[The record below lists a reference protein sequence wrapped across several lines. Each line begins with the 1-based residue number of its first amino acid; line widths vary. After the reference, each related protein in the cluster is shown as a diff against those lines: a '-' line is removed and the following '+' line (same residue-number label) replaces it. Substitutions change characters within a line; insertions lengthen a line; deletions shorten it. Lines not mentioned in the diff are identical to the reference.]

1 MRTDRRSIFFI
12 LPINK
17 TAQNAAFLYLRFLLH
32 FSEFQVRMENV
43 SVLGEDVIIKDEL
56 YINGGR
62 ILPHKA
68 ISESVPDPSIIM

>member
-1 MRTDRRSIFFI
+1 
-12 LPINK
+12 
-17 TAQNAAFLYLRFLLH
+17 
-32 FSEFQVRMENV
+32 MENV

-68 ISESVPDPSIIM
+68 ISESVPDPSIIMWNQLPASWYTIPVPIYESNHDSIFLRR